1 LPSPGS
7 ILKKKHAKPSKAK
20 NEEWRQS
27 QKHFNRMW
35 KDLLDKNYLKSMDH
49 QGMNFRAT
57 DQKFLRPKNLLNEIE
72 ATCDEMALQGNENK
86 AHYHTRVPD
95 RRVIK
100 DATSLIMHAVR
111 KHNLTKPEKEQVKE
125 IVNRWLPSFLRVS
138 SIHFY
143 RVDPL

>member
-1 LPSPGS
+1 
-7 ILKKKHAKPSKAK
+7 
-20 NEEWRQS
+20 
-27 QKHFNRMW
+27 MW

-86 AHYHTRVPD
+86 PHYHTRVPD

-138 SIHFY
+138 SMASFFTTTVEPGGYFAII
-143 RVDPL
+143 RGLARKTVKT